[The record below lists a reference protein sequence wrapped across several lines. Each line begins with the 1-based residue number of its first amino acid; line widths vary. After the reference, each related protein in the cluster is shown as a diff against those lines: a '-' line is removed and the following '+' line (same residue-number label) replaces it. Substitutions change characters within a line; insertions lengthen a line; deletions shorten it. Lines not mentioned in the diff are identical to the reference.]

1 MFSFFNYFDNNK
13 NIKNYEGLTD
23 ASLNV
28 NTINDTKDKINDAK
42 DKTEHSSKEISDS
55 LSEIGKAIFN
65 KSTMILV
72 ILFLA
77 IYFIVY
83 FILGFFLNKG
93 GESTNFQSKVSRTF
107 DIFILIAVLI
117 VIALFFYTYSD
128 KEKENVFNDLFD
140 NTKEFID
147 KPSSIFIIGFSIIA
161 LYVIL
166 YLFRIPMTTESKPFF
181 IYFAESLLWILFIII
196 AFVDFFKY
204 VLKISITDMLEKLL
218 NPKEKKDDKKD
229 DKPTPKPTDTK
240 EVFNISNNLY
250 TYDDAQAI
258 CTSYGATLATYEQ
271 IEEAYNNGAE
281 WCNYGWSDG
290 QMAFFPTQKSTWTE
304 LQKFPKHKNDCG
316 RPGINGGYIH
326 NPYVKFGVNCY
337 GKKPKASPQD
347 LSRLNSQGKSLFP
360 KSEADVALDKKV
372 DYWKKNGDNMLKLNS
387 FNNVKWSEF

>member
-28 NTINDTKDKINDAK
+28 NTINDAK

-218 NPKEKKDDKKD
+218 NPKEKEDDNKEE
-229 DKPTPKPTDTK
+229 KPAPKPTDTK

-258 CTSYGATLATYEQ
+258 CTSYGSTLATYEQ

-326 NPYVKFGVNCY
+326 NPYVKYGVNCY

-347 LSRLNSQGKSLFP
+347 LSRLNIQGKSLFP